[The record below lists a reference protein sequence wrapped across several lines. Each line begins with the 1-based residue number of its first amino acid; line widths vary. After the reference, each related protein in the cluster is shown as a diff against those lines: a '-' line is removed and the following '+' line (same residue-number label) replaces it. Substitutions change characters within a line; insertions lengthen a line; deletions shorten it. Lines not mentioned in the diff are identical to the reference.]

1 MQRKA
6 IIAVGGFTLFSILS
20 AIRSINLPQQQQQSF
35 VLIWLF
41 ILFPIAGL
49 LSAIPLGHCQIGI
62 LKAGAYSV
70 YTALMGQFSHWI
82 VFQTLDG
89 ESFLMTCAVTVIG
102 MGIGDLIFEKRQK
115 SPRRQI
121 SMNSRQTPKH

>member
-20 AIRSINLPQQQQQSF
+20 AVRSINLPQQQQQSF

-49 LSAIPLGHCQIGI
+49 LSAIPLGYCQIGI
-62 LKAGAYSV
+62 PKAGVYSV

-82 VFQTLDG
+82 VFQSLDG

-102 MGIGDLIFEKRQK
+102 LGIGDLLFEKRQK
-115 SPRRQI
+115 SQKRQI
-121 SMNSRQTPKH
+121 SMNSRQTPKQ